1 KDADGKVMPHDA
13 AIQKMRAEERENA
26 ALSVARKKAGEFM
39 EQLYE
44 LYQKQPKQ
52 SDPLEKLA
60 AATGYQS
67 GVTEPFTQREG
78 PRDLKVLDTFTQV
91 AFALTPE
98 QPMPSDPLPGED
110 GVYVITL
117 KKRIPSEAPP
127 LEAVREK
134 VTAEFR
140 QHEATDAARKAGE
153 AFYGTL
159 TNGFAQ
165 NKSFEVVC
173 LEANVIS

>member
-1 KDADGKVMPHDA
+1 
-13 AIQKMRAEERENA
+13 
-26 ALSVARKKAGEFM
+26 KATRFM
-39 EQLYE
+39 EQSDDQ
-44 LYQKQPKQ
+44 YQKQPNQ
-52 SDPLEKLA
+52 SANLDKLA
-60 AATGYQS
+60 AATGYPS
-67 GVTEPFTQREG
+67 GITEPFTQRDG
-78 PRDLKVLDTFTQV
+78 PKDLKALDTFTQV

-140 QHEATDAARKAGE
+140 QHEATDAARDR
-153 AFYGTL
+153 
-159 TNGFAQ
+159 
-165 NKSFEVVC
+165 KSTR
-173 LEANVIS
+173 LNSSHQII